1 MRQKKELLIS
11 YRWNWCLGSGERP
24 FSEHIYVWGFV
35 LGSLPNNHSQDIISL
50 VSALKITY
58 YVTLE
63 NPLRSCTAQFIHCL
77 VCSTTWGAEESPV
90 LSLYKHPNRV
100 TWRLSVSIK
109 ESKASQGMALN
120 LTPDGAAI
128 EMCPGWVALP
138 AKVSRRCLLFR
149 HFHLSVSTSVWI
161 QQFCVIVICLFC
173 PGSSYG
179 QLHTVNLM
187 AKLCFQLHIILHPQ
201 LLIHRWKDEDK

>member
-50 VSALKITY
+50 VSALKIAY

-77 VCSTTWGAEESPV
+77 VCGTTWGAEESPV
-90 LSLYKHPNRV
+90 LSLYKHPNSYVEVKCLHQGIKGNPRHGSQPDPRWGSHWDMPRV
-100 TWRLSVSIK
+100 GGSASKGLTEMPAFQTFPSLSEHISMNSTVPRDSHLFVLPW
-109 ESKASQGMALN
+109 EQLWSVTHREFNGKALFSATHN
-120 LTPDGAAI
+120 TPPSAAY
-128 EMCPGWVALP
+128 
-138 AKVSRRCLLFR
+138 
-149 HFHLSVSTSVWI
+149 T
-161 QQFCVIVICLFC
+161 
-173 PGSSYG
+173 
-179 QLHTVNLM
+179 
-187 AKLCFQLHIILHPQ
+187 
-201 LLIHRWKDEDK
+201 